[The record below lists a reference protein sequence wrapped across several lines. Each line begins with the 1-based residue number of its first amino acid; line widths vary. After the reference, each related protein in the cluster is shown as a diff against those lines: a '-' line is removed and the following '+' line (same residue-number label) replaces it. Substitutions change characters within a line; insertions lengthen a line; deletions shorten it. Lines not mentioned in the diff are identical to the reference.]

1 MPDRVCPL
9 HLLEGA
15 HAHAVS
21 LTTEPVRQAMEALGR
36 APTSRRAQ
44 PVTARRSGQPA
55 LYRAK
60 V

>member
-1 MPDRVCPL
+1 MCPL